1 MFRLFQLKNL
11 KILSAFILSAV
22 FCMPLTGSMFADEW
36 NLDNVRMD
44 SGKILKITEEFKQG
58 DVEHYFDNA
67 GRKILRTFPDAATAE
82 KVEFKMTYGQN
93 GKLAKVECLIKGKLV
108 FVENGSYDDEG
119 ILRGIIRSNADG
131 KEEFATTM
139 LVYDD
144 KMQNLKSYGV
154 QTSQGIV
161 DYFYEYDENGR
172 LNKVR
177 AMSDRKLISAAEYS
191 YDSNG
196 FIVEVRRMN
205 ENLKIVGILRNFWE
219 TDKKGNWI
227 KKTSALYANLAK
239 RPVFAEMI
247 TRKIEYAK

>member
-44 SGKILKITEEFKQG
+44 SGKVLKITEEFKQG

-93 GKLAKVECLIKGKLV
+93 GKLVKVECLIKGKLV
-108 FVENGSYDDEG
+108 FVENGSYDNEG
-119 ILRGIIRSNADG
+119 VLRGIIRSNAEG

-144 KMQNLKSYGV
+144 KMQKLKSYGV
-154 QTSQGIV
+154 QTPQGII
-161 DYFYEYDENGR
+161 DYFYEYDKGGR

-196 FIVEVRRMN
+196 FVVEVRRMD
-205 ENLKIVGILRNFWE
+205 ENFKIVGILRNFWK
-219 TDKKGNWI
+219 TDKNGNWI

-239 RPVFAEMI
+239 RPVFAEII